1 MMAIPFDEVLNR
13 LTPERRAEIDARAAR
28 MIAEEYNLREV
39 RESVSRSQAQ
49 VAEALGIEQAA
60 VSRLERRADMYV
72 STLRKLIR
80 AMGGELDVVARF
92 PGRSPVRIAQFGG
105 PEVRPGRRGRKKKSA
120 GTPADGA

>member
-1 MMAIPFDEVLNR
+1 MAIPFDEILNR
-13 LTPERRAEIDARAAR
+13 LTPEQRAEIDARAAR
-28 MIAEEYNLREV
+28 MIAEESNLREV

-49 VAEALGIEQAA
+49 VAEALGVEQAA

-72 STLRKLIR
+72 STLRRLIR

-92 PGRSPVRIAQFGG
+92 PGRSPVRIVQFGG

-120 GTPADGA
+120 GTPTEES

>member
-1 MMAIPFDEVLNR
+1 MAIPFDEILNR
-13 LTPERRAEIDARAAR
+13 FTPEQRAEIDARAAR

-49 VAEALGIEQAA
+49 IAEALGVEQAA
-60 VSRLERRADMYV
+60 VSRLERRTDMYI

-80 AMGGELDVVARF
+80 AMGGELEVVAQF
-92 PGRSPVRIAQFGG
+92 PGRSPVRIVQFGG

-120 GTPADGA
+120 GTPAEGS